1 MHETMLRRSFLIG
14 LFPSAAFIG
23 LVTGCGGAAKD
34 APKQVEVT
42 DELKRQ
48 AEASDAYFNEQT
60 KKKSS
65 PKK

>member
-1 MHETMLRRSFLIG
+1 MSRRSFLLGFLQTATFVGMI
-14 LFPSAAFIG
+14 A
-23 LVTGCGGAAKD
+23 GCGGAAKD

-48 AEASDAYFNEQT
+48 AEASDAFFNEQS
-60 KKKSS
+60 KKKAS